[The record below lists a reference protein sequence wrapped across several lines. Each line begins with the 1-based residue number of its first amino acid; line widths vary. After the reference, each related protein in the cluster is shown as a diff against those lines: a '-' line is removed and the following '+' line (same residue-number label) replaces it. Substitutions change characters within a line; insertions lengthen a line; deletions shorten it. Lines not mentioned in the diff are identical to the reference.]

1 MFTCN
6 TIDRFCS
13 RVYIKDF
20 VIFQQ
25 LTPYFKKYLLTP
37 FIHIYG
43 VVVAGQYIGQQTN
56 CTVLRN
62 YLEFLMN
69 RNIYTQQI
77 FPYTA
82 KHQQIFQC
90 VT

>member
-6 TIDRFCS
+6 TIDRFYS

-20 VIFQQ
+20 VSFQQ

-62 YLEFLMN
+62 YLGFLMN
-69 RNIYTQQI
+69 RNVCKLSKHFSTQPKLSKY
-77 FPYTA
+77 FN
-82 KHQQIFQC
+82 
-90 VT
+90 V